1 VTGLGMQL
9 PPDAAGTARLGEFL
23 SSLSSAFGHAG
34 LQVAFSAEWRDDHL
48 RIELFGEDSDCFLQR
63 KAEGLN
69 ALQHLLRRYTER
81 HPVTADGSDVPL
93 VLDSHGYR
101 RMREAELRE
110 MARIGSD
117 RAKRFGSEF
126 TMDRLNP
133 YERRI
138 VHIACQ
144 EVGGVQTRSVGDGFY
159 KRVIITSAR

>member
-1 VTGLGMQL
+1 MQVFS
-9 PPDAAGTARLGEFL
+9 PDPAGTARLGEYL
-23 SSLSSAFGHAG
+23 TSLTSAFAQAG
-34 LQVAFSAEWRDDHL
+34 LQVTFSVEWRDDHL
-48 RIELFGEDSDCFLQR
+48 RIELSGEDSDCFLQR

-81 HPVTADGSDVPL
+81 HPATQDGSDVPV

-101 RMREAELRE
+101 RMREGELRE

-117 RAKRFGSEF
+117 RVKRLGNEF
-126 TMDRLNP
+126 SMDRLNP

-138 VHIACQ
+138 VHMTCQ
-144 EVGGVQTRSVGDGFY
+144 ELGGVRTKSVGDGFY